1 MPGYPRHMEWR
12 FADFTLDVDRRELR
26 RVSTPV
32 PLEPRALALL
42 IELVEHHERVV
53 TKEELLDSV
62 WGDRFVS
69 ESALTTQVKAV
80 RRAVGDTGTQQAV
93 IKTVHGHGYRFVAQL
108 ADGADGTGGDAG
120 NGHQHA
126 RPADANAEAATNEQ
140 PLVAVLP
147 FDDVSSGQGSAHV
160 AAGLASDVVT
170 GLSRHRWLRVL
181 TRAMSSGYQGEPDAV
196 RRLRHDLNVGYVV
209 EGAVRVERRRLRVTV
224 SLTDA
229 ATGTCRWAERYDRD
243 IEDLFDVLDEI
254 TDVVVATIEPEV
266 GYAERERVHRGPR
279 ADLRA
284 WDLFHLGVEHLF
296 RFTAADNV
304 EAQRL
309 FDRARTIDPGFGDA
323 QAWWAYSVVLG
334 MTYWGTDPDRATLDE
349 ALAATK
355 VALGVDDHNAVF
367 HMLRGRVQ
375 LARRDYGAAL
385 IENHR
390 AIELNPTFAA
400 AYCGLG
406 DSLCYEGRY
415 DEAIEQFTRSVALGS
430 HDPQRWAFL
439 SYGALAHLFAGRY
452 EEAVEWTE
460 RAAVIPNC
468 QYWTL
473 AHRVVD
479 LANLGRTE
487 QCAAAVEALLS
498 DCPNFTITYARHKL
512 FYLKRPEQLA
522 CYLDGLRVAGIPEG

>member
-1 MPGYPRHMEWR
+1 MEWR

-26 RVSTPV
+26 RGSTTV

-42 IELVEHHERVV
+42 TELVEHHDRVMS
-53 TKEELLDSV
+53 KEELLDSL

-80 RRAVGDTGTQQAV
+80 RRAVGDTGHEQAIV
-93 IKTVHGHGYRFVAQL
+93 KTVHGHGYRFVAEL
-108 ADGADGTGGDAG
+108 DGTEHDRNDGSGHDGA
-120 NGHQHA
+120 
-126 RPADANAEAATNEQ
+126 RADARAEASAGEQ
-140 PLVAVLP
+140 PVVAVLP
-147 FDDVSSGQGSAHV
+147 FDDVSSDRSSRHV
-160 AAGLASDVVT
+160 AAGLTSDVIT

-181 TRAMSSGYQGEPDAV
+181 TRAMSSGYEGEPDAV
-196 RRLRHDLNVGYVV
+196 RRLRDELGVGYVV
-209 EGAVRVERRRLRVTV
+209 DGAVRVERRRLRVTV
-224 SLTDA
+224 SLTDTT
-229 ATGTCRWAERYDRD
+229 TGTCRWAERHDRD

-279 ADLRA
+279 TDLRA
-284 WDLFHLGVEHLF
+284 WDLFHLGVDHLF
-296 RFTAADNV
+296 QFTATDNL
-304 EAQRL
+304 EAQHL
-309 FDRARTIDPGFGDA
+309 LERARTIDPAFGDA

-334 MTYWGTDPDRATLDE
+334 MTYWGTEPDRATLDA

-355 VALGVDDHNAVF
+355 VALAGDDHNAVF

-385 IENHR
+385 VENHR

-415 DEAIEQFTRSVALGS
+415 DEAIEQFTRSVELGS

-473 AHRVVD
+473 AHRVVA
-479 LANLGRTE
+479 LAHLGRTAE
-487 QCAAAVEALLS
+487 CAAAVEALLS
-498 DCPNFTITYARHKL
+498 DCPRFTVEYARDKL
-512 FYLKRPEQLA
+512 FYLKHPEQLS
-522 CYLDGLRVAGIPEG
+522 CYLDGLRAAGLPER